1 MKNWTSLVSLCAL
14 LLGCYIHAQE
24 NRTALPLAQ
33 LISNVSK
40 SEKSIIE
47 RTASFEN
54 YSTLL
59 GVLKATNLDKV
70 LNYNGEFT
78 VFAPSNLAFEKL
90 SQITIDKLYDPKNKK
105 ALKAMLSY
113 HIIAGKLS
121 ASKILLAMSR
131 GNGTA
136 KFTTIQG
143 EKITATMNGI
153 DIVLTD
159 TLGNS
164 AVIVTADSNQ
174 SNGIIH
180 EIDTVFV
187 PEKML

>member
-1 MKNWTSLVSLCAL
+1 VSLCTL
-14 LLGCYIHAQE
+14 FLGVYSYAQDNIE
-24 NRTALPLAQ
+24 TN
-33 LISNVSK
+33 ISSAKTHFPK

-47 RTASFEN
+47 RTASFESH
-54 YSTLL
+54 STLMS
-59 GVLKATNLDKV
+59 VLKVTNLDKV
-70 LNYNGEFT
+70 LGYNGEFT

-105 ALKAMLSY
+105 ALKSILSY

-121 ASKILLAMSR
+121 ASNILTAMCR
-131 GNGTA
+131 GNGVA

-159 TLGNS
+159 KSGNN

-174 SNGIIH
+174 SNGVIH
-180 EIDTVFV
+180 EIDTVFI
-187 PEKML
+187 PAILF